1 MEGGSCNHFDY
12 VCGDPVNGF
21 DLSGMTSGPDADLQA
36 RCVDLVD
43 YDEAFV
49 MSSTCKVYREAIF
62 NQSVGQPADFG
73 ASVPFSET
81 PVSPSLNS
89 KIDASLQGCFYFC
102 ASIGAQGGARYGGV
116 GCCGVGLS
124 ANLYLSNQT
133 QRARQCVSA
142 GASGNG
148 LGGQVGVGGNGLRTA
163 DRAGGFSIGPGF
175 TLGQRVP

>member
-102 ASIGAQGGARYGGV
+102 ASIGAQGGAVWWSRLLRSGFVGEPVPVEPDAARETMRQRWGEWQRLGRSGRGGR
-116 GCCGVGLS
+116 
-124 ANLYLSNQT
+124 
-133 QRARQCVSA
+133 QRPPNR
-142 GASGNG
+142 
-148 LGGQVGVGGNGLRTA
+148 R
-163 DRAGGFSIGPGF
+163 
-175 TLGQRVP
+175 